1 MSTHVFFICLI
12 RLIMYKKERY
22 TVLYRVIACCLL
34 YREAVSLS
42 RVVTCCHVHIY
53 IFIILE
59 VVVNGGIDTWCSV
72 SIVPSV

>member
-22 TVLYRVIACCLL
+22 TVLYRVVACCLL

-42 RVVTCCHVHIY
+42 RVVTCCHEHIY
-53 IFIILE
+53 IHSIRGGGH
-59 VVVNGGIDTWCSV
+59 GGIASWCSV